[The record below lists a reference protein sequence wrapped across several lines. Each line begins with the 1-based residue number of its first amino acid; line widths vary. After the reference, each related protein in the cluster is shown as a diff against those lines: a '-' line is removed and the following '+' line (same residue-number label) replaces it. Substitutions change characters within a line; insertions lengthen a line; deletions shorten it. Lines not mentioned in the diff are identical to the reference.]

1 MLCVAQTISFP
12 FHPWH
17 PVNKAVMLHLL
28 LLLLL
33 SSMLLTS
40 RGQQDHS
47 DHFNNDML
55 LNAIHSNE
63 TPIINDAITE
73 LR

>member
-1 MLCVAQTISFP
+1 
-12 FHPWH
+12 
-17 PVNKAVMLHLL
+17 MLHLL